1 MRLPGHMKTVTRLIH
16 LTPKKI
22 SVTVISI
29 VRLTILLK
37 IDLNSP
43 DVDYNFVG
51 FVSWSIA
58 ESNMAIVAGTP
69 YFHAYAPYYKE

>member
-1 MRLPGHMKTVTRLIH
+1 MRSCWPIAVRLDH
-16 LTPKKI
+16 LTKI

-37 IDLNSP
+37 IDLDSP
-43 DVDYNFVG
+43 DLDYNFVG

-58 ESNMAIVAGTP
+58 ESNMAIVAGTQS
-69 YFHAYAPYYKE
+69 YVYARKDEAE